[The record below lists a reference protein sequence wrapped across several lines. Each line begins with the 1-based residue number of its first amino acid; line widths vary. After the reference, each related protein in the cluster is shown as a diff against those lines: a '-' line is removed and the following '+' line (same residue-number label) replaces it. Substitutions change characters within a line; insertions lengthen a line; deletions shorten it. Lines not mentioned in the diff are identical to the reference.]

1 MPVPVRGPVPAAG
14 ARAAGPSR
22 PRLEVVV
29 VGAGAVGSFLGG
41 TLAAA
46 GHDVTLLARRST
58 GVPGPG
64 TLVIDGPGGRR
75 TVPVRRIT
83 DPSAA
88 PAAPGLVVLAVK
100 AFDVPAALETAARWP
115 DAPLLAVQNGV
126 GSEAVVAAARTSPL
140 IAGSLTTAVELVP
153 GGVARRR
160 RGGIGVAAMRGDV
173 GRLVADLAAD
183 FAAGGLPSLVCA
195 DPVAMRWSKL
205 LANLVGNAT
214 SALLDMDP
222 GDIYADPVGFELER
236 RQLREAV
243 AVMRE
248 QDLAVV
254 ALPGASVGLLLAGL
268 RLPALIARPI
278 LARAIGG
285 ARGGKSPSLR
295 LHLRGGR
302 RGPTEVPWL
311 NGAVAAAGERLGVP
325 VPVNACLAALVDEAA
340 ADPARAAAW
349 AGRPDRLLGEVE
361 TRDRAH

>member
-1 MPVPVRGPVPAAG
+1 VAAG
-14 ARAAGPSR
+14 ARATGPGR

-46 GHDVTLLARRST
+46 GHDVTLLGRRST
-58 GVPGPG
+58 SAPGPG
-64 TLVIDGPGGRR
+64 TLVIDGPEGRR
-75 TVPVRRIT
+75 TVPVRRVS
-83 DPSAA
+83 DPAAA

-100 AFDVPAALETAARWP
+100 AFDVHAALETAARWP

-126 GSEAVVAAARTSPL
+126 GSDAVVAAVRTSPL
-140 IAGSLTTAVELVP
+140 LAGSLTAAVELVP

-173 GRLVADLAAD
+173 DGLVADLAAA
-183 FAAGGLPSLVCA
+183 FAAAGLPSRVCP
-195 DPVAMRWSKL
+195 DPVAMKWSKL

-222 GDIYADPVGFELER
+222 ADIYGDRAGFALER
-236 RQLREAV
+236 RQLREAI
-243 AVMRE
+243 AVMQAQHLE
-248 QDLAVV
+248 VV
-254 ALPGASVGLLLAGL
+254 ALPGASLRLLLAGL
-268 RLPALIARPI
+268 RLPALLARP
-278 LARAIGG
+278 LMARAIGG

-295 LHLRGGR
+295 LHLQGGGQ
-302 RGPTEVPWL
+302 GPTEVPWL

-340 ADPARAAAW
+340 ADPSRAAAW
-349 AGRPDRLLGEVE
+349 AGRPDRLLAEIE
-361 TRDRAH
+361 ARDGAR